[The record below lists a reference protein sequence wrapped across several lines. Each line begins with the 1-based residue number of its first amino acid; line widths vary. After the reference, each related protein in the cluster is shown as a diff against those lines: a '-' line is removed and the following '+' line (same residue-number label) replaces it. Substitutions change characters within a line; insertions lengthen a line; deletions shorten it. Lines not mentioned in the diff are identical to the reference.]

1 MRLRLIS
8 NLSSMPIFSLRLMLV
23 SCNPQVEELKLQCGQ
38 FLKSTEGINIPNFFT
53 TFSIVDSLTERM
65 IKKVCLAKRFSFLPN
80 TIFFLQ
86 ISFHLLV

>member
-65 IKKVCLAKRFSFLPN
+65 IKKVCLAKTLIFMPN
-80 TIFFLQ
+80 KVFFFFVIG
-86 ISFHLLV
+86 IS